1 MILSLQLSG
10 ANWAENNYD
19 EATKVLLLL
28 LECADKENAFLGPQ
42 RESNP

>member
-28 LECADKENAFLGPQ
+28 LDCDKENAFLGPQ